1 MSLPDVLMCLLTHAV
16 FYPSVPGEY
25 APVLFVPGVFGAVY
39 TELYATVLANF
50 AGYGFIVAGV
60 DVQWPLLSDSLDY
73 QRQDMKT
80 LVLGGGKMVSVQAEP
95 KELFEVLAWVILYC
109 L

>member
-1 MSLPDVLMCLLTHAV
+1 MSLLMCSLTYAV

-25 APVLFVPGVFGAVY
+25 APILFVPGVFGAVY

-60 DVQWPLLSDSLDY
+60 DVQWPLLSGSLDY
-73 QRQDMKT
+73 WRQDIKK
-80 LVLGGGKMVSVQAEP
+80 LVPGGGKMVSVQAEP
-95 KELFEVLAWVILYC
+95 EELFEVLDWVILHVTMR

>member
-1 MSLPDVLMCLLTHAV
+1 MSLLMCSLTYAV

-25 APVLFVPGVFGAVY
+25 APILFVPGVFGAVY

-60 DVQWPLLSDSLDY
+60 DVQWPLLSGSLDY
-73 QRQDMKT
+73 WRQDIKK
-80 LVLGGGKMVSVQAEP
+80 LVPGGGKTVSVQAEP
-95 KELFEVLAWVILYC
+95 EELFEVLDWVILHVTMR